1 MAWWGYALTT
11 VWLGLCARYDARER
25 NVPNGLTIPPL
36 LPALYVAYR
45 RGRLD
50 IMFAVFVAVYAAF
63 LLRTLGPADG
73 KIAVAL
79 AGLWPRALVG
89 GAVVLGLWFLALRLR
104 GEGRKA
110 VPGAVGLFGGTLVT
124 LTLGVLGVYNGG

>member
-1 MAWWGYALTT
+1 MAWWGHILTAA
-11 VWLGLCARYDARER
+11 WLGLCARYDARER
-25 NVPNGLTIPPL
+25 NVPNVLTIPPL
-36 LPALYVAYR
+36 FVAGYVAYR
-45 RGRLD
+45 TGRLNL
-50 IMFAVFVAVYAAF
+50 MAAVFVAVYAAF

-79 AGLWPRALVG
+79 AGLWPQALAG
-89 GAVVLGLWFLALRLR
+89 GAMILALWFLVLRVR

-110 VPGAVGLFGGTLVT
+110 VPAAVGLFGGTMVA

>member
-1 MAWWGYALTT
+1 MGWWGYVLTMM
-11 VWLGLCARYDARER
+11 WLGLCAWYDARER
-25 NVPNGLTIPPL
+25 NVPNVLTIPPL
-36 LPALYVAYR
+36 FVAGYVAYR
-45 RGRLD
+45 TGRLD
-50 IMFAVFVAVYAAF
+50 LMFAVFVAVYAAF

-79 AGLWPRALVG
+79 AGLWPQALIG
-89 GAVVLGLWFLALRLR
+89 GAVVLALWFLAFRLW

-110 VPGAVGLFGGTLVT
+110 VPGAVGLFAGTVVA